1 MAIHYPRRKIFLTD
15 TRYPSKSVQDF
26 KELSE
31 NIRYEYCLII
41 GHNTHHLLD
50 YVHPDTI
57 TLTIFRDPVERIV
70 SHYFYVKQDKEN
82 YLHDR
87 VVRSNIA
94 LKDYASLD
102 LSKELRNWYT
112 THFTGLSIEQA
123 EKNPDESVN
132 LAVKIILERYNLIG
146 FQNDLRSVMNRLRES
161 AHLFKPFDNKIYN
174 KTRKRAQLEDISEE
188 ARRNIAEVN
197 FLDIR
202 LYNKLQESLSR

>member
-1 MAIHYPRRKIFLTD
+1 MAMHYPRRKIFLTD
-15 TRYPSKSVQDF
+15 TRHPSKSVQDF

-41 GHNTHHLLD
+41 GHNTHNLLD

-102 LSKELRNWYT
+102 LSSELRNWYT

-123 EKNPDESVN
+123 EKNPDASVN
-132 LAVKIILERYNLIG
+132 LAVKIILERYNIIG
-146 FQNDLRSVMNRLRES
+146 FQNDLRAVMNKLRES
-161 AHLFKPFDNKIYN
+161 AHLYKPFNNKIHN
-174 KTRKRAQLEDISEE
+174 KTRSRTKLENISEE
-188 ARRNIAEVN
+188 ARRTIAKVN
-197 FLDIR
+197 FLDVR
-202 LYNKLQESLSR
+202 LYNTLQERVSR